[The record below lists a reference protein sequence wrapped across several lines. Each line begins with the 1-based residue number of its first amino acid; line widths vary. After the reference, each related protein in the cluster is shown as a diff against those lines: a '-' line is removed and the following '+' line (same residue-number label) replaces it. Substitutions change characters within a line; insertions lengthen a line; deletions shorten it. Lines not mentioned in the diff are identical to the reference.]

1 MSLKRSALVLAFL
14 SCTLTA
20 AADTHKIDGEAA
32 IAYAELSDVFG
43 FKTSFARTLAAEGK
57 LHSWAIEGQFTGHFL
72 GDDDS
77 EIGAFL
83 GLRRSWGTA
92 RYQDAEMEREESKQM
107 IFVHA
112 LGGVTHRTDAFGVA
126 TDDPALA
133 LGAGY
138 DVMFGESYRT
148 GVRLTF
154 DWVVAGGND
163 FPRASIGLV
172 YRVPYPKGPHKGH

>member
-1 MSLKRSALVLAFL
+1 MSLKRPALVLAFL

-32 IAYAELSDVFG
+32 VSYAQLSNVFG
-43 FKTSFARTLAAEGK
+43 FKTSFARTLGAEGP
-57 LHSWAIEGQFTGHFL
+57 LHGWAVEGQFTGHFL

-92 RYQDAEMEREESKQM
+92 RYQDAEMGRPESKQM
-107 IFVHA
+107 FFVHA
-112 LGGVTHRTDAFGVA
+112 LGGVTHRTDVFGVSA
-126 TDDPALA
+126 DDPALA

-138 DVMFGESYRT
+138 DVMVGESYRT
-148 GVRLTF
+148 GVRFSF
-154 DWVVAGGND
+154 DYVLARGENY
-163 FPRASIGLV
+163 PRASIGLV
-172 YRVPYPKGPHKGH
+172 YRVPYSKGAHAH

>member
-1 MSLKRSALVLAFL
+1 MSLKRPALVLAFL

-32 IAYAELSDVFG
+32 VAYAELSNVFG
-43 FKTSFARTLAAEGK
+43 FKTSFARTLGAEGK
-57 LHSWAIEGQFTGHFL
+57 LHGWAVEGQFTGHFL

-83 GLRRSWGTA
+83 GLRRSWGTS
-92 RYQDAEMEREESKQM
+92 RYLDAEMERQESKQM
-107 IFVHA
+107 FFVHA
-112 LGGVTHRTDAFGVA
+112 LGGVTHRTDVSGLSA
-126 TDDPALA
+126 DDPALA

-138 DVMFGESYRT
+138 DVMFGKSYRT
-148 GVRLTF
+148 GVRFSF
-154 DWVVAGGND
+154 DWVVAGGED

-172 YRVPYPKGPHKGH
+172 YRVPYSKGAHRH

>member
-32 IAYAELSDVFG
+32 IAYAELSNVFG

-57 LHSWAIEGQFTGHFL
+57 LHSWAVEGQFTGHFL

-83 GLRRSWGTA
+83 GPAPQLGHRPLPGRGDGARGIEADALRPRARRRDAPDGRLRGGDRRPGARPRRGLRR
-92 RYQDAEMEREESKQM
+92 
-107 IFVHA
+107 
-112 LGGVTHRTDAFGVA
+112 
-126 TDDPALA
+126 
-133 LGAGY
+133 
-138 DVMFGESYRT
+138 DVRRSYRT
-148 GVRLTF
+148 GVRFSL
-154 DWVVAGGND
+154 DWVVAGGKD

-172 YRVPYPKGPHKGH
+172 YRVPYSKGAHRGH